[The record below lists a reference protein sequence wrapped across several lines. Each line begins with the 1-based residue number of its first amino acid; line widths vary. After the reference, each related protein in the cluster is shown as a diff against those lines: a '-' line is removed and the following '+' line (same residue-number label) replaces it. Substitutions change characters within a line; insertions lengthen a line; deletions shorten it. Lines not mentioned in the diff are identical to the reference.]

1 MNNENS
7 NNDNY
12 EKYKLIRHYENKIND
27 FDKDRDT
34 HYNTFKNKVYRL
46 TDIYNINYK
55 FYQHLLFDQY
65 IHGDNGTG
73 FIEQS
78 KIFICNYSF
87 YNPIY

>member
-1 MNNENS
+1 MIPIIKSFINNYENYIKIFINILYIYYKMNNENS

-46 TDIYNINYK
+46 TDI
-55 FYQHLLFDQY
+55 
-65 IHGDNGTG
+65 
-73 FIEQS
+73 
-78 KIFICNYSF
+78 
-87 YNPIY
+87 